1 MNTHSAFATSVLVRI
16 GEVTNR
22 TLVLPMLMF
31 FPTSRCNSR
40 CISCDWWK
48 ESGEGDL
55 AIEEIADLARSLPS
69 LGTRLVAFSG
79 GEPLLRPDMFEAAS
93 MFKAQGI
100 DLHLLTSG
108 VLLERCAD
116 SVGEYFSR
124 VTVSLDATTEEL
136 YRAIRGV
143 AALATVGKGV
153 ARLRRLAPRVTIT
166 ARATLHRENFRELP
180 RLIDQAR
187 AMGFHGISFLAAD
200 VSSTAFGRRGRSERP
215 RLDLDA
221 DEIAEFDSLVER
233 TIITHQIDFES
244 GFVLDSPRKLRR
256 LPKYYAAL
264 AGGSSF
270 PGNDCNAPWV
280 SVVLEADGDVRPCF
294 FHPAVGNIRRAPL
307 DEILAGSLR
316 AFRGTLDVQTNAVC
330 EQCVCSIKAG
340 WRGAP
345 WQ

>member
-1 MNTHSAFATSVLVRI
+1 MSTYSAFSTSVLVRI
-16 GEVTNR
+16 GQVTNR

-48 ESGEGDL
+48 QSGEGDL
-55 AIEEIADLARSLPS
+55 AIEEIADVARSLPA

-79 GEPLLRPDMFEAAS
+79 GEPLLRPDVFEAAS
-93 MFKAQGI
+93 MFRAQGV

-116 SVGEYFSR
+116 SVAEYFTR

-143 AALATVGKGV
+143 AALAIVGKGV
-153 ARLRRLAPRVTIT
+153 ERLRRLAPRVSIT

-187 AMGFHGISFLAAD
+187 AMGFQGISFLAAD
-200 VSSTAFGRRGRSERP
+200 VSSTAFGRHARSERP
-215 RLDLDA
+215 RLDLDT
-221 DEIAEFDSLVER
+221 DEIAEFKSLVER
-233 TIITHQIDFES
+233 TIVTHQIDFES
-244 GFVLDSPRKLRR
+244 GFVLDSPSKLRR

-264 AGGSSF
+264 AGQSSF
-270 PGNDCNAPWV
+270 PRNDCNAPWV

-294 FHPAVGNIRRAPL
+294 FHPAIGNIRRTPL
-307 DEILAGSLR
+307 DEILGGSLR
-316 AFRGTLDVQTNAVC
+316 AFRGSLDMQGNAVC
-330 EQCVCSIKAG
+330 KQCVCSIKAG